1 MAWLSTVASS
11 RHFDYSYAHTYWVN
25 TGYLLFK
32 SPSRLFSFFSILLC
46 KQQITQRAAFTQYTV
61 LCAKTL
67 LILAFVNISCGR
79 IPFRVGNK
87 MLSTYLK
94 NINQIKLLINN
105 TN

>member
-79 IPFRVGNK
+79 IPFRVGNEINVI
-87 MLSTYLK
+87 YVLK
-94 NINQIKLLINN
+94 KYKSNKIINQ
-105 TN
+105 

>member
-87 MLSTYLK
+87 INVIYVLK
-94 NINQIKLLINN
+94 KYKSNKIINQ
-105 TN
+105 